1 MNVLILGLDMNKHNA
16 LKKGLVCI
24 AIALFIGISAMPSM
38 GTVSFEKSPTINLG
52 TTTFYVDDDFNE
64 TTPGWNVTHFAKIS
78 DAIKA
83 ATDGDTI
90 FVYKGTYS
98 VFTVNNNLTIIGESR
113 EETVVKAN
121 EIKLKSNG
129 IKLTNFTLKG
139 KTEGLDNVL
148 VITGSYCDISYCT
161 IVPTSNYSPLNGID
175 IGWCSYTTIS
185 NCDIIGFNFWA
196 LTCRSINNCY
206 FENCT
211 IGNSYRGVYT
221 MGSGNKHVYVINCE
235 IYNCGWDDFIDGAAV
250 RMDSSSHNHV
260 INCDIHDNAKAID
273 MGSSYNDII
282 NCDIHDN
289 AKGVDMWH
297 TSHDNM
303 IINNSFYYNEKIG
316 LVIGSSCHD
325 NYAYH
330 NTFVSNSQG
339 NAVDSGNN
347 NIWDDDYP
355 SGGNYWDDYTGE
367 DNNGDGIGDTPYYIP
382 GGINKDRY
390 PLIDLNA
397 SIPPSK
403 PEKPSGN
410 TTGKNGVEYTYSSS
424 SKDPNSDQIFYNFSW
439 GEGNYSGWMGPY
451 NSEEIVTASHAWTVS
466 GKYKVKVIAKD
477 EEGLLS
483 TWSTSLSIDIGIPNP
498 PTITGPTI
506 GMPGVEYN
514 YTFITTDPDGDDV
527 WYYIDWRD
535 ESNSGWIGPYPSGQ
549 EVVVS
554 HTWDKRGR
562 YTIKAKAKDIFDAE
576 SEWGTLEVTMPV
588 NQHSYSFPLL
598 QRLLELF
605 PNAFPILRYLIEAQ
619 Y

>member
-24 AIALFIGISAMPSM
+24 AIALFIGISTMPSM

-78 DAIKA
+78 DAINA
-83 ATDGDTI
+83 ATDGNTI

-98 VFTVNNNLTIIGESR
+98 VFTVNKNLTIIGESR

-139 KTEGLDNVL
+139 KTQSLDNVL

-161 IVPTSNYSPLNGID
+161 IVPTSNYNPLNGIE
-175 IGWCSYTTIS
+175 IGWCSYTTIT
-185 NCDIIGFNFWA
+185 NCDIIGFNYWA

-235 IYNCGWDDFIDGAAV
+235 IYNCGWDDYIE
-250 RMDSSSHNHV
+250 SSSILMDGSNYNHV
-260 INCDIHDNAKAID
+260 
-273 MGSSYNDII
+273 I

-289 AKGVDMWH
+289 AKGVDMHWSSSH
-297 TSHDNM
+297 NEIIGCNIHDNKLACTIHDNNVDNK
-303 IINNSFYYNEKIG
+303 IISNNIYYNERG
-316 LVIGSSCHD
+316 LEIRNDCYN
-325 NYAYH
+325 NYIYH
-330 NTFVSNSQG
+330 NSFVGNIVRNGYNQGVSNF
-339 NAVDSGNN
+339 
-347 NIWDDDYP
+347 WDDGYP
-355 SGGNYWDDYTGE
+355 SGGNYWDDYAGE
-367 DNNGDGIGDTPYYIP
+367 DTDGDGIGDTPHYFP
-382 GGINKDRY
+382 EDGIDRY

-483 TWSTSLSIDIGIPNP
+483 SWSTSLSVDIGIPNP